1 MKRNII
7 LLSSIVMLSLVTF
20 NDCYAATEQKTK
32 LEVEKLNL
40 RNLKVH

>member
-7 LLSSIVMLSLVTF
+7 LLSSIVMLSLATV

-32 LEVEKLNL
+32 LEVEKIEHEEFE
-40 RNLKVH
+40 VH